1 MVSITSNIP
10 HDTHADEQAIET
22 WLANLA
28 PHYGEEDNRHLQHAC
43 VLARETLAEHTLE
56 TGETQLRHNLASA
69 DILAHLRMD
78 AETLEAAIL
87 NGVLNLC
94 GADAKTLEQQFG
106 AAVANMVGSLER
118 LSQLSQTLS
127 MTRDK
132 SGRIHAENL
141 RRMLLGMADDVRAV
155 LVVLAERLHLMRA
168 SKLLPDADRR
178 RIAAETREIYA
189 PLANRLGIWQI
200 KWELEDMSLR
210 FLEPEEYKRI
220 AGLLDGSRAEREEL
234 IAGVVEILK
243 QESTRIGI
251 PVQVNGRPKHI
262 YSIYRK
268 MHSKGVDFDKIF
280 DVRAVRVLVDSV
292 AQCYAVLGI
301 VHGLW
306 RHIPGEFDDYIATPK
321 SNMYQSIHTAVIGPN
336 NQPMEV
342 QIRTHEM
349 HQHSELGVA
358 AHWRYK
364 EKTDHDA
371 ELERR
376 ILWMRHWLERKDESG
391 DADQFVEHV
400 KAEFEAVH
408 IYVLT
413 PQNKVI
419 ELPKG
424 ATSLDFAYA
433 IHSEVG
439 HKCRGARVDGRMVPL
454 TQALKSGQKVEI
466 LTTKNGKP
474 SRDWLNPHRGYL
486 KTTRARNR
494 VRLWFKQQDYEQHVS
509 LGRAA
514 LERELNRL
522 GINERPDLDK
532 LASHYNFKKGDD
544 VLAGIGSGDVSPLQL
559 IGQAKLRPPLQE
571 EDDQHPVIP
580 SKPVR
585 QAKGE
590 VMVEGVDDLMT
601 QMARCCKPVPYDPL
615 IGFITHGRGVTVHR
629 KNCRNIASLPET
641 DRERLAA
648 VRWSDQPA
656 DTTYPVDIWIR
667 ASDRKGLLRDVSS
680 IFTNDDVDVIGVNTH
695 SNRSNDTAEMRI
707 TVEISDMEQLLKLI
721 NKVSQ
726 LPDIID
732 VHRKT

>member
-1 MVSITSNIP
+1 MVSITTHLP
-10 HDTHADEQAIET
+10 HGTDADEQAIAS

-28 PHYGEEDNRHLQHAC
+28 PHYSEGDNRVLRDAC
-43 VLARETLAEHTLE
+43 TLAGDIFTDHTLE
-56 TGETQLRHNLASA
+56 TGDTHLRHNLASA

-87 NGVLNLC
+87 NGVL
-94 GADAKTLEQQFG
+94 GPDGTDAGTLEKRFG
-106 AAVANMVGSLER
+106 APVAQMLASLER
-118 LSQLSQTLS
+118 LNQLSQTLNLA
-127 MTRDK
+127 RDK
-132 SGRIHAENL
+132 NDHSHAENL
-141 RRMLLGMADDVRAV
+141 RRLLLGMAEDVRAV

-168 SKLLPDADRR
+168 SKRLPDTNRR
-178 RIAAETREIYA
+178 RIATETREIYS

-220 AGLLDGSRAEREEL
+220 AGLLDCNRAERERF
-234 IAGVVEILK
+234 IAKVVETLK
-243 QESTRIGI
+243 QESAQIDI
-251 PVQVNGRPKHI
+251 QAQISGRPKHI

-268 MHSKGVDFDKIF
+268 MHRKGVEFDQIF
-280 DVRAVRVLVDSV
+280 DVRAVRVLVDSI

-321 SNMYQSIHTAVIGPN
+321 ANMYQSIHTAVIGPDE
-336 NQPMEV
+336 QPLEV
-342 QIRTHEM
+342 QIRTHDM

-364 EKTDHDA
+364 ENTDHDA

-376 ILWMRHWLERKDESG
+376 ILWMRHWLELKDEG
-391 DADQFVEHV
+391 GEADQFVEHFKV
-400 KAEFEAVH
+400 EFEPIQ

-413 PQNKVI
+413 PRNKVV

-424 ATSLDFAYA
+424 ATPLDFAYA

-439 HKCRGARVDGRMVPL
+439 NKCRGARVDGRMVPL
-454 TQALKSGQKVEI
+454 TQTLESGQTVEI

-474 SRDWLNPHRGYL
+474 SRDWLNAHSGYL

-494 VRLWFKQQDYEQHVS
+494 VRLWFKQQDHEQHVS
-509 LGRAA
+509 MGRAA

-522 GINERPDLDK
+522 GISERPELDK
-532 LASHYNFKKGDD
+532 LAAHYNFKKGED
-544 VLAGIGSGDVSPLQL
+544 VLAGIGCGDISPLQL
-559 IGQAKLRPPLQE
+559 IGQAKLRPTQQ
-571 EDDQHPVIP
+571 EDDDQPPDIV

-585 QAKGE
+585 IARGK
-590 VMVEGVDDLMT
+590 VVVEGVDDLMT

-615 IGFITHGRGVTVHR
+615 IGFITHGRGVSVHR
-629 KNCRNIASLPET
+629 KNCRNMRNLREA
-641 DRERLAA
+641 DRVRLVA
-648 VRWSDQPA
+648 VGWSEQPA

-680 IFTNDDVDVIGVNTH
+680 IFTNEDVDVIGINTH
-695 SNRSNDTAEMRI
+695 SDRTNDTAVMRI
-707 TVEISDMEQLLKLI
+707 TVEIADMEQLSRLI
-721 NKVSQ
+721 NRVAQ
-726 LPDIID
+726 LPDVLD
-732 VHRKT
+732 VKRQI